1 MNEDL
6 YAMIWKRK
14 SFHLFKDL
22 GEERLTDA
30 ELKKIEEKYSS
41 FKPLDPKIKTA
52 IKIVKASEADCDRGE
67 EYCVYFYSETK
78 NDYLRNIGYLGEQ
91 LDLYLSS
98 QDIASLWFGI
108 GKEDNKYQDLDFV
121 IMMAISK
128 VSLPNKFRKDLKK
141 AKRKELNEIWQGD
154 NYPSIGEVARFA
166 PSACNTQPWIVE
178 ADKHKLTVYRYQ
190 QPGKR
195 GIMPADKVSYFNR
208 IDTGIFLLILEV
220 CLNQEKVNFERIL
233 YHDDGEGREK
243 TKIAEYPLN

>member
-6 YAMIWKRK
+6 YSLIWKRK

-22 GEERLTDA
+22 GDEKLTVA
-30 ELKKIEEKYSS
+30 ELRMIEEKYLS

-52 IKIVKASEADCDRGE
+52 IKIVKSSDADCGRGE

-108 GKEDNKYQDLDFV
+108 GKENNKYQDLDFV

-128 VSLPNKFRKDLKK
+128 VSLPDKFRKDLKK
-141 AKRKELNEIWQGD
+141 AKRKELSEIWQGD
-154 NYPSIGEVARFA
+154 DYNSIGEVARFA
-166 PSACNTQPWIVE
+166 PSACNSQPWIVE
-178 ADKHKLTVYRYQ
+178 PQKNKLTVYRYQ

-208 IDTGIFLLILEV
+208 IDTGIFLLVMEV
-220 CLNQEKVNFERIL
+220 CLEHEKIDFERKL
-233 YHDDGEGREK
+233 YHDDGECREK
-243 TKIAEYPLN
+243 TKIAEYQLK